1 MIKAQSVG
9 VEAHFDPRIFAKSR
23 KIMTLLKRAAT
34 NIQRRN
40 KMLSDFLGAS
50 GNRTLPFVKI
60 NAHFVGVDAHID
72 PRPEETLLGTPVG
85 ERM

>member
-1 MIKAQSVG
+1 MEWNFIKLKL
-9 VEAHFDPRIFAKSR
+9 PPSR
-23 KIMTLLKRAAT
+23 LRRATSLKRAAT

-50 GNRTLPFVKI
+50 GNRTLQFVKI